1 MIDARKDK
9 KTWMREAIAMGGTA
23 TDMCRSLKC
32 RYRNSSGEECYGCPS
47 AFRKLPGWP
56 EEEYLKTPIFG
67 RGNA

>member
-1 MIDARKDK
+1 
-9 KTWMREAIAMGGTA
+9 
-23 TDMCRSLKC
+23 LKC
-32 RYRNSSGEECYGCPS
+32 RYRNSNGKECYGCPS